1 MFNSKF
7 FTVVIG
13 LSFVALGAAV
23 AFQALEMNEYN
34 LFNTLQQR
42 YFPSK

>member
-7 FTVVIG
+7 FTAVIV
-13 LSFVALGAAV
+13 LTFIALGSAV

>member
-7 FTVVIG
+7 FTVVIV
-13 LSFVALGAAV
+13 LTFLALGATV
-23 AFQALEMNEYN
+23 ALQALEMKEYN
-34 LFNTLQQR
+34 LFNILQQR

>member
-7 FTVVIG
+7 FTAVIG
-13 LSFVALGAAV
+13 LTFLALGATV
-23 AFQALEMNEYN
+23 ALQVLEKKEYN
-34 LFNTLQQR
+34 LFNILQQR

>member
-7 FTVVIG
+7 FTVVIV